1 MCKKFRYLIVLKRFI
16 FIWILLVGVLEMRA
30 QYDPSFSHYF
40 DMEPSF
46 NPAAVGKQ
54 SKLNVAAAYALD
66 MAGFEHNP
74 RTFQVAADMPFFL
87 LNHRHG
93 VGLSLQNDQIGLFT
107 HQRLAL
113 QYALQNKLLGGTLS
127 VGVQGG
133 MLSEKFDGS
142 KVDLGESGDPAFSTS
157 DVNGSGMYLS
167 LGLYY
172 HHKAWY
178 VGLSAQHLT

>member
-16 FIWILLVGVLEMRA
+16 IIWILLVGVLEVRA
-30 QYDPSFSHYF
+30 QYDPSYSHYF

-54 SKLNVAAAYALD
+54 SKLNVTAAYALD

-87 LNHRHG
+87 FNHRHG

-133 MLSEKFDGS
+133 MTTP
-142 KVDLGESGDPAFSTS
+142 SGIIDILETNLRIETLRFRIALITKQTYSRKS
-157 DVNGSGMYLS
+157 
-167 LGLYY
+167 
-172 HHKAWY
+172 
-178 VGLSAQHLT
+178 

>member
-16 FIWILLVGVLEMRA
+16 IIWILLVGVLEVRA
-30 QYDPSFSHYF
+30 QYDPSYSHYF

-54 SKLNVAAAYALD
+54 SKLNVTAAYALD

-87 LNHRHG
+87 FNHRHG

-113 QYALQNKLLGGTLS
+113 QYALQNKFLGGTLS

-157 DVNGSGMYLS
+157 DVNGSGMDLS
-167 LGLYY
+167 LGCITSIRL
-172 HHKAWY
+172 
-178 VGLSAQHLT
+178 GT